1 MTVRPQGIQCEGKDL
16 EEKLEEWNTSESV
29 YSEDNNIFHPD
40 DEIIV
45 DPKES
50 LEASIKRVSPVFSS
64 LTVREVSVLKQQN
77 GL

>member
-1 MTVRPQGIQCEGKDL
+1 MIVRSQGIQCEEKGLD
-16 EEKLEEWNTSESV
+16 EKLEGWNTSESV
-29 YSEDNNIFHPD
+29 YSDDNNIFHPD

-50 LEASIKRVSPVFSS
+50 IEASIKRVSPVFFS
-64 LTVREVSVLKQQN
+64 LTVREVSVQKHQN